1 MLDGVEEV
9 KGWPV
14 KKVSWIS
21 FGVSLVSAHTG
32 TIPTRRAPA
41 ATPAI
46 RARIVYPPRGCF
58 RGIIRQVTGECGRS
72 WPVNIAASR
81 RSQKVIRS
89 RSVTAIETWSS
100 GARPDAKIDAVA
112 VAIAVL

>member
-41 ATPAI
+41 ATPAV
-46 RARIVYPPRGCF
+46 RARIVYPPEDASEGSYDKSRGNVD
-58 RGIIRQVTGECGRS
+58 GPGRS
-72 WPVNIAASR
+72 ISPHR
-81 RSQKVIRS
+81 GDRKRSGQGQGPMQRS
-89 RSVTAIETWSS
+89 MPSLLR
-100 GARPDAKIDAVA
+100 
-112 VAIAVL
+112 